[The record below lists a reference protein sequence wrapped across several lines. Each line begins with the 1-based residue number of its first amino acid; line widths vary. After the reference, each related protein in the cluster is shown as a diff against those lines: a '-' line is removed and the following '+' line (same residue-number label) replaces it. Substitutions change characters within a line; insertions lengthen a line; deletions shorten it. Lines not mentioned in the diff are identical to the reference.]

1 MNFTL
6 PSRIDS
12 LSSLKG
18 GEGQGEEAENSD
30 INIPSPRPSSQLDGA
45 GDKNLL

>member
-1 MNFTL
+1 MNITL

-18 GEGQGEEAENSD
+18 GEGQGEEPKNSE
-30 INIPSPRPSSQLDGA
+30 INIPSPKPSSQFDGA
-45 GDKNLL
+45 GEKNLL